1 MFCFFKCDAVGL
13 NFTLTAQVLNKHFL
27 EQRLG
32 VNSLGLSIVLKLS
45 ISVLFLL
52 FSIIS
57 IIPQTESESFMGK
70 DSALYLLIDS
80 DKETAR
86 TATLS
91 LHILH
96 NKLGKHG

>member
-1 MFCFFKCDAVGL
+1 MGSNTC
-13 NFTLTAQVLNKHFL
+13 
-27 EQRLG
+27 
-32 VNSLGLSIVLKLS
+32 GLSIVLKLS
-45 ISVLFLL
+45 VSVLFLL
-52 FSIIS
+52 FSII
-57 IIPQTESESFMGK
+57 PQTEPESFMGK
-70 DSALYLLIDS
+70 DSALYLLTDS